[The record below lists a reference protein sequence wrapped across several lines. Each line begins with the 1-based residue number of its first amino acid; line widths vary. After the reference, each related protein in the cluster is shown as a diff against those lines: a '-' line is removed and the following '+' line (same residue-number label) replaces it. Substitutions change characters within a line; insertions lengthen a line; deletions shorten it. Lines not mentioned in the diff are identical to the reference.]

1 MSETDYANDYASGRP
16 VVRAD
21 KHDIVEDAV
30 RGFNER
36 HGVLGWDA
44 TIDWYA
50 WGDYSIHLTRWGKD
64 VATVYDDLDAFE
76 QIESQVDEG
85 FYAEAT
91 A

>member
-1 MSETDYANDYASGRP
+1 MSETDYANDYASGIATLDRD
-16 VVRAD
+16 A
-21 KHDIVEDAV
+21 INDAV

-50 WGDYSIHLTRWGKD
+50 WGDYSIYLTRWGKD